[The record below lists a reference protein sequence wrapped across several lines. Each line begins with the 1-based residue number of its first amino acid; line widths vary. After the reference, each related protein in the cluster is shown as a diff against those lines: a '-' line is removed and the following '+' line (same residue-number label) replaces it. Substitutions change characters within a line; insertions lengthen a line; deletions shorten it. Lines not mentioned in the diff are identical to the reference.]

1 MKNFLTLSFL
11 FFVIGLFAQ
20 APVNDDCDGIIDLG
34 VVPFCPVDTFFTNLN
49 ATATDIGN
57 NNIPFG
63 CNPGGDWTSTDRDV
77 WSVSYTH
84 LTLPT
89 KA

>member
-63 CNPGGDWTSTDRDV
+63 CNPGGTG
-77 WSVSYTH
+77 H
-84 LTLPT
+84 LQIEMFGLLLSPVILS
-89 KA
+89 KIIR